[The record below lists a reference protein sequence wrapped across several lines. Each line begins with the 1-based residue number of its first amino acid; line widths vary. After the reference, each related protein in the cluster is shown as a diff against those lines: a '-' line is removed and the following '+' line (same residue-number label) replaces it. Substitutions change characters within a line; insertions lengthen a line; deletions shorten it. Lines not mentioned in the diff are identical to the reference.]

1 MFSSFDPHFQDFHFS
16 GNDISAFSLLSK
28 YTSLSLP
35 ASFSNLTLIFLYAVE
50 NSLPPCSSSTVFW
63 SASSWMATFSTPL
76 FPRSENLWVGLS
88 KILKRN
94 YYWKINILNWFQFF
108 SFIVHHNV
116 ILIPLMHFV
125 YVVAWLSIFLLSIM
139 NPWWYDQHF
148 VFPSLKCTPSPVW
161 NPKPTQVLSPWHQ
174 LAQTFNV
181 SASYCSLVLS
191 MRWWF
196 DHVLSYGSKNPFSAL
211 L

>member
-50 NSLPPCSSSTVFW
+50 NSLPPCSSSTDFW

-94 YYWKINILNWFQFF
+94 YHWKINILNCYYWDTGYSTPQCNMDTSNALRICRGLVIYFF
-108 SFIVHHNV
+108 VIHNESV
-116 ILIPLMHFV
+116 MIWPTFCFPLSKV
-125 YVVAWLSIFLLSIM
+125 YTISCVESKTNASAIAM
-139 NPWWYDQHF
+139 
-148 VFPSLKCTPSPVW
+148 TP
-161 NPKPTQVLSPWHQ
+161 
-174 LAQTFNV
+174 V
-181 SASYCSLVLS
+181 STN
-191 MRWWF
+191 F
-196 DHVLSYGSKNPFSAL
+196 
-211 L
+211 